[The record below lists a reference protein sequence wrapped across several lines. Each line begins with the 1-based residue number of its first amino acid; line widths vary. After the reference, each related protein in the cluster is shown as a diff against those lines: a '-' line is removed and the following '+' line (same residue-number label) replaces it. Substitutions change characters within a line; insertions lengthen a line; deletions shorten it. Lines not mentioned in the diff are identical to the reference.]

1 MTQATDLKQVVEDR
15 ITRIVDELRQAHPVF
30 QEVDRTKQIRQHT
43 DGMLE
48 VWQPQQVLDIP
59 EDELVS
65 IIRDIMAFEGMVGLL
80 KDLTPEQMQR
90 FDEAVKRGN

>member
-15 ITRIVDELRQAHPVF
+15 ITRIVDQLREQSPDF
-30 QEVDRTKQIRQHT
+30 QEFDRIEQIREHT

-48 VWQPQQVLDIP
+48 IWQPQQVLDIP

-65 IIRDIMAFEGMVGLL
+65 IIRDIMVVESLAGLL
-80 KDLTPEQMQR
+80 NDLTPEQMQQ

>member
-15 ITRIVDELRQAHPVF
+15 ITRIVDQLRQEHPVF
-30 QEVDRTKQIRQHT
+30 QEVDRTEQIREHT

-48 VWQPQQVLDIP
+48 VWQPQQVLEIP

-65 IIRDIMAFEGMVGLL
+65 IIRDIMAFEGMAGLL
-80 KDLTPEQMQR
+80 RDLTPEQIQQ

>member
-15 ITRIVDELRQAHPVF
+15 ITRIVDQLRQEHPVF
-30 QEVDRTKQIRQHT
+30 QECDRTKQIREHT

-48 VWQPQQVLDIP
+48 IWQPQQVLDIP
-59 EDELVS
+59 EDELIS
-65 IIRDIMAFEGMVGLL
+65 IIQDIMAFEGMSGLL
-80 KDLTPEQMQR
+80 KDLTPEQIQR

>member
-15 ITRIVDELRQAHPVF
+15 ITRIVDQLRQDHPVF
-30 QEVDRTKQIRQHT
+30 QDVDRTKQIREHT
-43 DGMLE
+43 DGMLKI
-48 VWQPQQVLDIP
+48 WQPQQVLDIP

-65 IIRDIMAFEGMVGLL
+65 IVRDIMAFEGMAGLL
-80 KDLTPEQMQR
+80 RGLTPEQIQQ

>member
-1 MTQATDLKQVVEDR
+1 MTQATDLKQVVEER
-15 ITRIVDELRQAHPVF
+15 ITRIVDELREQYPDF
-30 QEVDRTKQIRQHT
+30 QELDRTEQIREHT

-48 VWQPQQVLDIP
+48 IWQPQQVLDIP

-65 IIRDIMAFEGMVGLL
+65 IIRDIMVMESLAGLL
-80 KDLTPEQMQR
+80 NDLTPEQMKM